1 MFSRLDRQRERE
13 IVASMLNDVRI
24 DNEQIS
30 QAIDG
35 NIILVDALNRLL
47 NLINN
52 VTGDPQVRRELFLH
66 SVVYTYWYI
75 RVDFSNLTMSQ
86 LSSSGNLFRVRDKQV
101 RDAMLAYKRG
111 LETYQHQDTELK
123 HYFHV
128 QEESQKQV
136 FNLGNTFC
144 FI

>member
-52 VTGDPQVRRELFLH
+52 VTEDPQVRRELFLH

-75 RVDFSNLTMSQ
+75 RVEFSNLTMSQ
-86 LSSSGNLFRVRDKQV
+86 LSSGGNLFRVRDKQV

-128 QEESQKQV
+128 QEESQKQI